1 MLLTYILFYHYGL
14 TIYILDLSIY
24 YKFKMIILFFLKKK
38 KEINGC
44 IAICKF
50 SSNILLILIVSV
62 IILKVPNRIFLLLS
76 F

>member
-38 KEINGC
+38 KKINGC
-44 IAICKF
+44 IAIGKF

-62 IILKVPNRIFLLLS
+62 TIL
-76 F
+76 